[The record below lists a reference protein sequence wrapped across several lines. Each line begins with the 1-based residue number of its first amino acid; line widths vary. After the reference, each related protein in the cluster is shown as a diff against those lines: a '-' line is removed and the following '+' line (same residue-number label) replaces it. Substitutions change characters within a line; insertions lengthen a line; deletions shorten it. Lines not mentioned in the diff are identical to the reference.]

1 MTPRRLARDERGFAL
16 LAVIL
21 VVALLSVVVTEF
33 AFSMRLE
40 ASMVRA
46 YRDTVLGR
54 NLAEAG
60 VQQAIREILS
70 DANVHGMDED
80 GQVRFYSVPAGATV
94 ATALPALNRT
104 HVALGAGEFSYRISD
119 EEARLNVNAG
129 ARDRMDRL
137 LNALSVDKTE
147 RDVIADS
154 IEDWRDSN
162 DTVRPNGAES
172 EDYYLKLPI
181 PYRARNGNFQEP
193 AELLQVKGVTPELYW
208 GRDGQPGLVD
218 LVTAR
223 GRGTVNIN
231 TAPPQVLS
239 ALGLSDAEIS
249 DIVQSRPKAPYATV
263 PGRFAG
269 RRVTVGSSTFRIE
282 AEGVV
287 GGEPKARIIAIV
299 QKNPGAA
306 GGTPGVSIVSWR
318 PAPPRR
324 PVPEG
329 ADKPA

>member
-1 MTPRRLARDERGFAL
+1 VTARRLARDERGFAL
-16 LAVIL
+16 LAVIM

-60 VQQAIREILS
+60 IQQAIREILT
-70 DANVHGMDED
+70 DANIHGLDES
-80 GQVRFYSVPAGATV
+80 GQVLFFAVPAGATV
-94 ATALPALNRT
+94 AKPLPTLSRT
-104 HVALGAGEFSYRISD
+104 RVALGAGEFSYRIAD
-119 EEARLNVNAG
+119 EESRLNLNAG

-137 LNALSVDKTE
+137 LSALDVDKIE
-147 RDVIADS
+147 RDTIVDS
-154 IEDWRDSN
+154 IEDWRDTN
-162 DTVRPNGAES
+162 DTVRTNGAES

-181 PYRARNGNFQEP
+181 PYRARNGNFQDP
-193 AELLQVKGVTPELYW
+193 SELLQVKGVTPELYR
-208 GRDGQPGLVD
+208 GREGHPGLAD

-231 TAPPQVLS
+231 TAPPPVLS

-249 DIVQSRPKAPYATV
+249 DIVQSRTNAPYASV

-287 GGEPKARIIAIV
+287 AGEPKARIVAIV
-299 QKNPGAA
+299 QKTPGAA
-306 GGTPGVSIVSWR
+306 GSSPGVTILSWR
-318 PAPPRR
+318 PGPARR

-329 ADKPA
+329 ADKPT